1 MVRGVF
7 VLGRLCRD
15 LGVTP
20 TTPIHR
26 LTGAAQ
32 QYRACAGR
40 DGQAMNQTNREGSKG
55 LSTDHTLSELGM
67 WWQSVDIQCLPPKKS
82 FMVVN
87 AHGTLS
93 VQRVTCISARGRIVQ
108 SLMRL
113 LIVSRILVLI
123 RRQRECPSWVMFS

>member
-32 QYRACAGR
+32 QCRACAGR
-40 DGQAMNQTNREGSKG
+40 DEQTMNQTKREGSKG
-55 LSTDHTLSELGM
+55 FSTDHTWSELGM
-67 WWQSVDIQCLPPKKS
+67 WWQSVDIQCLPQKK
-82 FMVVN
+82 
-87 AHGTLS
+87 
-93 VQRVTCISARGRIVQ
+93 
-108 SLMRL
+108 
-113 LIVSRILVLI
+113 VL
-123 RRQRECPSWVMFS
+123 W